1 MEGGLGSALKKNKPI
16 GRSTLPLPLYY
27 QIAASIRERIIGGE
41 WSAGQKLP
49 TEGALCREYGAS
61 RQTIRKAKE
70 YLIRDGLLRSV
81 QGSGCFVT
89 RVDFWASLPPS
100 VENLKE
106 FFTFALKTSFKIH
119 TYGIVANTPLIGAR
133 LRNEQDKF
141 VFQITGVRYKND
153 AALSYVVYHLPRE
166 FAVKI
171 PLEELDENAFIP
183 QFERLAGIKVMEGV
197 QSIALGRADGHAAE
211 HLKLKPDAPVLVVE
225 SIYMDENGKPIEF
238 VRTQY
243 RDALP
248 YSIRVRR

>member
-1 MEGGLGSALKKNKPI
+1 LGRPLKKMEEI
-16 GRSTLPLPLYY
+16 TRSTLPLPLYY
-27 QIAASIRERIIGGE
+27 QIGTSIRERIIGGE

-49 TEGALCREYGAS
+49 TESALCREYGAS

-70 YLIRDGLLRSV
+70 YLIREGFLRSV

-89 RVDFWASLPPS
+89 RVDLWTSLPPS

-119 TYGIVANTPLIGAR
+119 TYGMVANTPLIGAR
-133 LRNEQDKF
+133 LRNEQDNF
-141 VFQITGVRYKND
+141 VFQIKGVRYKND
-153 AALSYVVYHLPRE
+153 APLSYVVYHLPRE

-171 PLEELDENAFIP
+171 PLEDLDENAFIP
-183 QFERLAGIKVMEGV
+183 QFERLAGIRVMEGV
-197 QSIALGRADGHAAE
+197 QSIALGRADGEAAG
-211 HLKLKPDAPVLVVE
+211 HLNLKPEAPVLVVE
-225 SIYMDENGKPIEF
+225 SIYLDENGEPIEF

-243 RDALP
+243 SDALP

>member
-1 MEGGLGSALKKNKPI
+1 
-16 GRSTLPLPLYY
+16 
-27 QIAASIRERIIGGE
+27 
-41 WSAGQKLP
+41 
-49 TEGALCREYGAS
+49 
-61 RQTIRKAKE
+61 
-70 YLIRDGLLRSV
+70 
-81 QGSGCFVT
+81 
-89 RVDFWASLPPS
+89 

-119 TYGIVANTPLIGAR
+119 TYGMVGNTPLIGVR

-141 VFQITGVRYKND
+141 VFQITGVRYKNG

-183 QFERLAGIKVMEGV
+183 QFERLAGIRVMEGV
-197 QSIALGRADGHAAE
+197 QSIALGRADRQAAE
-211 HLKLKPDAPVLVVE
+211 HLKLEPNAPVLVVE

>member
-1 MEGGLGSALKKNKPI
+1 MGKPLIQNKQVV
-16 GRSTLPLPLYY
+16 RSTLPLPLYY
-27 QIAASIRERIIGGE
+27 QIATSIRERIIGGE

-49 TEGALCREYGAS
+49 TESVLCREYGAS
-61 RQTIRKAKE
+61 RQTVRKAKE
-70 YLIRDGLLRSV
+70 YLIRDGFLRSV

-89 RVDFWASLPPS
+89 RVDLWTSLPPS

-119 TYGIVANTPLIGAR
+119 TYGMVANNPLTAAR
-133 LRNEQDKF
+133 LRNERDKF

-153 AALSYVVYHLPRE
+153 APLSYVVYHLPRE

-183 QFERLAGIKVMEGV
+183 QFERLAGIRVIEGV
-197 QSIALGRADGHAAE
+197 QSIFLGRAAGEAAE
-211 HLKLKPDAPVLVVE
+211 HLNLKPEAPVLVVE
-225 SIYMDENGKPIEF
+225 SVYLDDNGKPIEF

-243 RDALP
+243 RDMLP

>member
-1 MEGGLGSALKKNKPI
+1 MEEGLGRALKKIKPV

-27 QIAASIRERIIGGE
+27 QIATSIRERIIGGE

-49 TEGALCREYGAS
+49 TEGALCREYEAS

-70 YLIRDGLLRSV
+70 YLMRDGLLRSV
-81 QGSGCFVT
+81 QGSGSFVT
-89 RVDFWASLPPS
+89 RVDLWASLPPS

-119 TYGIVANTPLIGAR
+119 TYGMVANTPLLGAR

-183 QFERLAGIKVMEGV
+183 QFERLAGIRVMEGV
-197 QSIALGRADGHAAE
+197 QSIALGRADGQAAE
-211 HLKLKPDAPVLVVE
+211 HLKLEPNAPVLVVE